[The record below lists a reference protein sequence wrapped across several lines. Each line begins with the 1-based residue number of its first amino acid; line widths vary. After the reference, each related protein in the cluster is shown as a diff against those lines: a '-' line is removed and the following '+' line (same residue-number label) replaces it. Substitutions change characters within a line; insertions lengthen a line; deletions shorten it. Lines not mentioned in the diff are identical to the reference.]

1 MKKNYNYMYLLVFV
15 VLCSFVTGCQQD
27 REEPFS
33 GEKPSPS
40 VSVDSRV
47 SELLNA
53 LNMYRF
59 DTVQKAPSFELM
71 SVTETCIRS
80 LRINLSRSSLSTLR
94 RAGTMC

>member
-1 MKKNYNYMYLLVFV
+1 MQMKKNYNYMYLLVFV

-53 LNMYRF
+53 LNMYHF
-59 DTVQKAPSFELM
+59 DTVQEAPAFELM
-71 SVTETCIRS
+71 SLTGEKVS
-80 LRINLSRSSLSTLR
+80 LHQYRGKVVLLSFWT
-94 RAGTMC
+94 TW

>member
-71 SVTETCIRS
+71 SVTGEKVS
-80 LRINLSRSSLSTLR
+80 LNQYRGKVVLLSFWT
-94 RAGTMC
+94 TW